1 MNKIKELIIRKK
13 LKYTIENIDKGI
25 LIVNLDKNLKFD
37 EDYKKYLYLLDDI
50 SNFIEYVISV
60 EFLFRTNQI
69 KIKYNYNV
77 ADINK
82 IELVLDELKEFVI
95 ENFEKLSEMG
105 NDENLKDINMM
116 KFKFKER
123 ISKI

>member
-13 LKYTIENIDKGI
+13 LKYTIENIDKGT
-25 LIVNLDKNLKFD
+25 LIVNLDKSLKFD

-50 SNFIEYVISV
+50 NEVIEYVIDV
-60 EFLFRTNQI
+60 EFLFKSNQI
-69 KIKYNYNV
+69 KLKYNYNI
-77 ADINK
+77 ADIDK
-82 IELVLDELKEFVI
+82 IILVLDELREFVI
-95 ENFEKLSEMG
+95 ENFEILSEIG